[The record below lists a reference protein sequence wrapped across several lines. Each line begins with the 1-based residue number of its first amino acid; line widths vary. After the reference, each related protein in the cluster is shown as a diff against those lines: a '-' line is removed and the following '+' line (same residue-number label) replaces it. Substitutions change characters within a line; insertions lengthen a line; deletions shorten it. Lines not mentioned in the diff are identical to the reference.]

1 MRTGYAADI
10 LDFSVRFDTEEACFE
25 YLRTIRWLDGFIC
38 PACSH
43 RGGWWLKAYSRFEC
57 QACHRQLSPLS
68 GTVMHRSHLPLRLW
82 FWAAYFVS
90 THTPG
95 ISAVQLQRQLGIK
108 KVDSAWYLLHRLRRG
123 MVRQNRERL
132 SGTVEADEAHIGGPV
147 KGKAGRGVAKAR
159 TKTLIAGAVEIV
171 TYTKGGNFR
180 EKAGRLRLAILKD
193 AGENEIKAFLNRHV
207 AEEGQSDK
215 IRWVEGVLGKGPGRI
230 QAPEPGPG

>member
-25 YLRTIRWLDGFIC
+25 YLRTIRWPDGFIC

-95 ISAVQLQRQLGIK
+95 ISAVQLQRQLGSRRWIAPGTCSTDCDEEWYGK
-108 KVDSAWYLLHRLRRG
+108 TVNLKTAVGSRKSAQPLVNVKIDSY
-123 MVRQNRERL
+123 
-132 SGTVEADEAHIGGPV
+132 P
-147 KGKAGRGVAKAR
+147 KGDH
-159 TKTLIAGAVEIV
+159 
-171 TYTKGGNFR
+171 
-180 EKAGRLRLAILKD
+180 AILTFPMHINGLHSFF
-193 AGENEIKAFLNRHV
+193 ALNCRF
-207 AEEGQSDK
+207 
-215 IRWVEGVLGKGPGRI
+215 
-230 QAPEPGPG
+230 

>member
-1 MRTGYAADI
+1 MSSTAITAKWHGDASVAPAAAA
-10 LDFSVRFDTEEACFE
+10 LVLGCLF
-25 YLRTIRWLDGFIC
+25 
-38 PACSH
+38 
-43 RGGWWLKAYSRFEC
+43 
-57 QACHRQLSPLS
+57 
-68 GTVMHRSHLPLRLW
+68 RLH
-82 FWAAYFVS
+82 A
-90 THTPG
+90 HPG

-207 AEEGQSDK
+207 AEGSQIKSDGWK
-215 IRWVEGVLGKGPGRI
+215 GYSAKALAGYKHLSRVQGDQQVLASTLHTSIERSVICRPG
-230 QAPEPGPG
+230 